1 MRVRIYRVD
10 AFTQTPFTGN
20 PVTVVLDADGRDEAM
35 LLAIAREFP
44 GTETAFVLAPT
55 ASDHDLRMRFF
66 NVRKEWPFIGHATI
80 GAHAVLLDVG
90 RRGLGRC
97 LQHSG
102 TGIIEVLAHA
112 AGPSHTQRSSIEFRQ
127 SVPDFDAPIPLKTTL
142 RIAEALRLPARQL
155 HESLPARLARKGSTR
170 LLVPVED
177 AAALDIIAP
186 NFDTLESIGRE
197 LGVEG
202 FFPFAY
208 QRTGHEVLTDARMFC
223 PALGLPEDPVSG
235 NAHAML
241 AAYLLEYRILDL
253 QVTGFVGRQGRQLQ
267 RPGVVNV
274 ALEFDQGNLRAVRIG
289 GTAVIVS
296 AGELR
301 I

>member
-1 MRVRIYRVD
+1 MRIYRVD

-20 PVTVVLDADGRDEAM
+20 PATVVLDADGRDEAM
-35 LLAIAREFP
+35 LLAIAREYP
-44 GTETAFVLAPT
+44 GTETAFVLAP
-55 ASDHDLRMRFF
+55 AAADHDLRIRFF
-66 NVRKEWPFIGHATI
+66 NSRKEWPFIGHATI
-80 GAHAVLLDVG
+80 AAHAVLVDVG

-112 AGPSHTQRSSIEFRQ
+112 PAPAHPRGSLEFRQ

-170 LLVPVED
+170 LLVPVEN
-177 AAALDIIAP
+177 AAALDVISP
-186 NFDTLESIGRE
+186 NFDTLEAIGRE
-197 LGVEG
+197 LGAEG

-208 QRTGHEVLTDARMFC
+208 QRTGHEVVTDARMFC

-241 AAYLLEYRILDL
+241 AAYLLEYRILDRE
-253 QVTGFVGRQGRQLQ
+253 TSTFTGRQGRQLQ
-267 RPGVVNV
+267 RPGQVNV
-274 ALEFDQGNLRAVRIG
+274 ALEFDQGVLRAVRIG

>member
-1 MRVRIYRVD
+1 MRIYRVD
-10 AFTQTPFTGN
+10 AFTDTPFTGN
-20 PVTVVLDADGRDEAM
+20 PASVVLDADGRDEAM

-55 ASDHDLRMRFF
+55 AADHDLRLRFF
-66 NVRKEWPFIGHATI
+66 NARKEWPFIGHATI
-80 GAHAVLLDVG
+80 AAHAVLLDVG

-112 AGPSHTQRSSIEFRQ
+112 AGPGQPRRGSIEFRQ
-127 SVPDFDAPIPLKTTL
+127 SVPDFDAPLPLKTTL

-170 LLVPVED
+170 LLVPVEN
-177 AAALDIIAP
+177 AAALDVITP
-186 NFDTLESIGRE
+186 NFDTLEAIGRE
-197 LGVEG
+197 LGTEG

-241 AAYLLEYRILDL
+241 AAYLLEYRILDRE
-253 QVTGFVGRQGRQLQ
+253 VTTFLGRQGRQLQ
-267 RPGVVNV
+267 RPGQVHV
-274 ALEFDQGNLRAVRIG
+274 ALEFDQGALRAVRIG